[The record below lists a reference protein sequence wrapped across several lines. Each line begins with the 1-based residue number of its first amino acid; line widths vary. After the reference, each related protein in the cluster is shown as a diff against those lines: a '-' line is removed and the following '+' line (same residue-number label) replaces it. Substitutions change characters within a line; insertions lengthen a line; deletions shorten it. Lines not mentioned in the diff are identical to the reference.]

1 MTVDLYDSEVESIGK
16 IWDHLRRREGSS
28 LSLEG
33 FEHEA
38 KDAFFKV
45 GFKVD
50 IKWWSTDAPGV
61 YIPEIEILDRVTQE
75 AEFDHEKQAHEVTR
89 DLLDLGEKGVVGY
102 HGNLIEPSKSVSFA
116 KTPKAESK
124 E

>member
-1 MTVDLYDSEVESIGK
+1 MSTVDLYDSEIESIGK
-16 IWDHLRRREGSS
+16 TYDHLCRREGSA

-38 KDAFFKV
+38 KDSFYKI
-45 GFKVD
+45 GFVVD

-75 AEFDHEKQAHEVTR
+75 KEFDHEKQAHEVTR
-89 DLLDLGEKGVVGY
+89 DVLNLGEGGIMTFDGKVK
-102 HGNLIEPSKSVSFA
+102 EPSKSISFA
-116 KTPKAESK
+116 PKSAK